1 MFVAD
6 AESDIP
12 FPASIVLPL
21 YDAPGVIERV
31 APQFRGVASIWRN
44 AISVSV
50 RFPSLLTSYFE
61 KSTQPSAFTASR
73 TVRFRTGSARA
84 INAAESPTLTVTT
97 PSFVV
102 PHVSGA
108 GVNVSLPNE
117 TAEK

>member
-50 RFPSLLTSYFE
+50 RFPSPLTSYFE
-61 KSTQPSAFTASR
+61 KSTQPSALTASR
-73 TVRFRTGSARA
+73 TVRFSAGSGSAM
-84 INAAESPTLTVTT
+84 NVAESPTLTVTT
-97 PSFVV
+97 PSFAV
-102 PHVSGA
+102 PQFSGA
-108 GVNVSLPNE
+108 GVKVSLPND